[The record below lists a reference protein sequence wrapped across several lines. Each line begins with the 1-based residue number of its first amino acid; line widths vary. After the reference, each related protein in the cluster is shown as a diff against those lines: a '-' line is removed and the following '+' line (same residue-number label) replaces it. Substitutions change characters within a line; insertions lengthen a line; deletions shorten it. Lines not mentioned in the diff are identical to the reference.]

1 RHPGRHGAGERLGR
15 AHPEMGLHVRLR
27 PLEPDPGAVAG
38 RHGAGPD
45 RLLLATRPVRTDA
58 PGDAVAVAGRRGA
71 AVLAARPAVRPGAG
85 HRSHD
90 HAARPRLDHP
100 RQPVRRGGDGRADV
114 RLPGPVPRAGAAA
127 ARRTGAGGAHDPDP
141 VRRPVAGVRA
151 AVLRLRAG
159 PVREHDPAGG
169 GGLGPCRVRA
179 AAGAGPPVVPPFPVR
194 PAGVGLARGHVP
206 FAARPV
212 PAHGGRG
219 GLSHLTRRAL
229 RAAARC
235 GYLSFMGGAGRPSHS
250 SSNNGRRH
258 NPVEAFLAWING
270 IIWSNALLA
279 LCLGAGLRFTFR
291 TRGMQVRGFAEL
303 CRLTVPGQKS
313 DAGVSSFQALAA
325 STAGPTGIAIIAGVA
340 TAIAYGGPGAV
351 FWMWVMGFLGASTS
365 YVESTLAQIYK
376 EKDAEGRYRGGPAYY
391 IEKAM
396 GLKWYAVLFAVATV
410 VATGLLLPGVQANA
424 IADSA
429 SSVLCNGTADTCA
442 ALGGSGMLKLW
453 IGLAVAFLLGLIIF
467 GGIKRIATF
476 AEVVVPFMALAFILM
491 AVIVMIVNADKVP
504 AMFADIFSSAF
515 GGHAAFGAILG
526 QAIAWGVK
534 RGVYANEAG
543 QGTGPHAAAAAEVSH
558 PAKQGYVQAFAIYFD
573 TMLVC
578 TSTAFLLLST
588 GMYNTFR
595 VVVEDG
601 KETLQAIVTGVP
613 GVQPSEGAQFT
624 QAAVESVLPG
634 WGAGF
639 VALALFFFAFT
650 TIMAYYYM
658 AETNLTYLAGV
669 RKTHPLATLLLRLG
683 IIGMV

>member
-1 RHPGRHGAGERLGR
+1 
-15 AHPEMGLHVRLR
+15 
-27 PLEPDPGAVAG
+27 
-38 RHGAGPD
+38 
-45 RLLLATRPVRTDA
+45 
-58 PGDAVAVAGRRGA
+58 
-71 AVLAARPAVRPGAG
+71 
-85 HRSHD
+85 
-90 HAARPRLDHP
+90 
-100 RQPVRRGGDGRADV
+100 
-114 RLPGPVPRAGAAA
+114 
-127 ARRTGAGGAHDPDP
+127 
-141 VRRPVAGVRA
+141 
-151 AVLRLRAG
+151 
-159 PVREHDPAGG
+159 
-169 GGLGPCRVRA
+169 
-179 AAGAGPPVVPPFPVR
+179 
-194 PAGVGLARGHVP
+194 
-206 FAARPV
+206 
-212 PAHGGRG
+212 
-219 GLSHLTRRAL
+219 
-229 RAAARC
+229 
-235 GYLSFMGGAGRPSHS
+235 
-250 SSNNGRRH
+250 
-258 NPVEAFLAWING
+258 VEAFLAWLNG
-270 IIWSNALLA
+270 IIWSNALIA
-279 LCLGAGLRFTFR
+279 LCLGAGLWFTFR
-291 TRGMQVRGFAEL
+291 TRVMQVRGFAEM
-303 CRLTVPGQKS
+303 CRLTVTGQKS
-313 DAGVSSFQALAA
+313 DAGVSSFQALAI
-325 STAGPTGIAIIAGVA
+325 SMAGRMGIGNIAGVA

-365 YVESTLAQIYK
+365 YIECTLAQIYK

-396 GLKWYAVLFAVATV
+396 GLKWYAMLFAVATI

-429 SSVLCNGTADTCA
+429 SNVLCGSDAGLCA
-442 ALGGSGMLKLW
+442 AAGGAGALKLW
-453 IGLAVAFLLGLIIF
+453 IGLAVAALLALIIF

-491 AVIVMIVNADKVP
+491 AVTVMVMNADKVP
-504 AMFADIFSSAF
+504 GMFADIFSSAF
-515 GGHAAFGAILG
+515 GAHAAFGAIIG

-534 RGVYANEAG
+534 RGIYANEAG

-601 KETLQAIVTGVP
+601 RETLQAIVSGVP

-658 AETNLTYLAGV
+658 AETNLTYVAGV
-669 RKTHPLATLLLRLG
+669 RKTHPMATLLLRLG
-683 IIGMV
+683 IIAMVVFGAYHNAAMAWTLGDIGVGLMAWLNIIAILILQKPALAALRDYERQKKLGMDPVFDPEALGIRNAGFWTGKNA